1 MSNPGDDLNNL
12 DLGLPEFQAPER
24 TPESNGSSLPNSS
37 LSEANP
43 QATNLAAKKT
53 KSTSATS
60 TSGTP
65 RSGAPTQGTPSASA
79 AAKNSPAKGITPS
92 VSKSKS
98 GTTTIV
104 NDTKTV
110 MDTKGGVVLDGAARG
125 VASPGL
131 GKQDRTSSLTSAS
144 TVIASSS
151 EDPTTIVTS
160 GVSPN
165 HELGDERDE
174 NEGQHKHR
182 NRGFWSA
189 APSWLIST
197 VVHVAA
203 ILALAAWNIEPIQ
216 KELKLMLTV
225 GEPAGD
231 EDNSLEEFA
240 IDNAT
245 AEIQTDPTEDMAASA
260 PTVEPTMVDTK
271 VAVDLSNIIAAAPA
285 VAMPSASQSL
295 APSSGI
301 AAQSNAAMR
310 AALSSRSK
318 ETKRELLKKFGG
330 TSETERAV
338 SMALKWLAEHQNPE
352 TGAWTMTHGLICGGK
367 CDRPGERVASMN
379 AATGMALMCFLGA
392 GQTHMEGEYKET
404 VFKGL
409 SFLINSMRVQG
420 PYGAWWVG
428 DGHSKGLDDMYAH
441 GIASIAM
448 CEAYGMTRDERLL
461 EAAQLSI
468 NYLAYAQ
475 NPATGGWHYSPF
487 PIGGLPGDLSV
498 VGWQMMAIKSGAMAG
513 LNFDLDVVRKANV
526 FLDTMQVPGGF
537 GYHYSLDSKMKSPT
551 DYRPAMTACGVLCR
565 MYSGWN
571 KQEPTIKAAAEKFA
585 ADGPSP
591 TDNYYNY
598 YATQV
603 MKQYGGAEWDAWNNK
618 MRDQIVSTQVQTGHG
633 AGSWYVE
640 DGISAQ
646 AGGRLYCTCMSTM
659 MLEVYYRYMPLYAEQ
674 AEEDAFQL

>member
-1 MSNPGDDLNNL
+1 MSNQGDDLNHL
-12 DLGLPEFQAPER
+12 DLGLPEFQSPEL
-24 TPESNGSSLPNSS
+24 TPEPNGVSLPGANLSGTNSPA
-37 LSEANP
+37 ANP
-43 QATNLAAKKT
+43 AQI
-53 KSTSATS
+53 KSTNVVTS
-60 TSGTP
+60 SGGSP
-65 RSGAPTQGTPSASA
+65 QGASSGSKPS
-79 AAKNSPAKGITPS
+79 KNSPAKVPAPS
-92 VSKSKS
+92 TSTSK
-98 GTTTIV
+98 TATTIV
-104 NDTKTV
+104 SDAKTV
-110 MDTKGGVVLDGAARG
+110 LATKGGATLSGAVKG
-125 VASPGL
+125 GASSGT
-131 GKQDRTSSLTSAS
+131 GKTDRTSTLSSAS
-144 TVIASSS
+144 TVITS
-151 EDPTTIVTS
+151 ESDSTTTAMAGES
-160 GVSPN
+160 AADDLDGT
-165 HELGDERDE
+165 
-174 NEGQHKHR
+174 EGPHKHR

-189 APSWLIST
+189 APSWLVST

-203 ILALAAWNIEPIQ
+203 ILVLAAWNIEPIQ
-216 KELKLMLTV
+216 KELKLMLTI

-245 AEIQTDPTEDMAASA
+245 AEIQTDPTEEMAASA
-260 PTVEPTMVDTK
+260 PTVEPTVVDTK
-271 VAVDLSNIIAAAPA
+271 VAVDMSSIIAAAPA

-352 TGAWTMTHGLICGGK
+352 TGAWTMTHALICGGK

-392 GQTHMEGEYKET
+392 GQTHMEGEYKDT

-428 DGHSKGLDDMYAH
+428 DGHGKGLDDMYAH

-468 NYLAYAQ
+468 NYMGYAQ

-487 PIGGLPGDLSV
+487 PLGGLPGDLSV

-537 GYHYSLDSKMKSPT
+537 GYHYSLDSKMKNPT
-551 DYRPAMTACGVLCR
+551 EYRPAMTACGVLCR

>member
-1 MSNPGDDLNNL
+1 MSNQGDDLNHL
-12 DLGLPEFQAPER
+12 DLGLPEFQAPE
-24 TPESNGSSLPNSS
+24 PDGSSVPTPNPSA
-37 LSEANP
+37 ENP
-43 QATNLAAKKT
+43 NVSRPQVT
-53 KSTSATS
+53 TSASKKSES
-60 TSGTP
+60 TNA
-65 RSGAPTQGTPSASA
+65 APLVSAPNLGNPSATTPQKS
-79 AAKNSPAKGITPS
+79 SPAKGTAPS
-92 VSKSKS
+92 ASTSKS
-98 GTTTIV
+98 GATTMV
-104 NDTKTV
+104 SNAKTV
-110 MDTKGGVVLDGAARG
+110 MASKGGTVLGGAAKAVG
-125 VASPGL
+125 SPGL
-131 GKQDRTSSLTSAS
+131 GKQDRTSNLSSAS
-144 TVIASSS
+144 TVIASTSDS
-151 EDPTTIVTS
+151 TTALMS
-160 GVSPN
+160 GVSQEEEAN
-165 HELGDERDE
+165 E
-174 NEGQHKHR
+174 NDGQHKQR
-182 NRGFWSA
+182 SRGFWSA

-245 AEIQTDPTEDMAASA
+245 AEIQTDPTEEMAASA
-260 PTVEPTMVDTK
+260 PTVEPTVVDTK
-271 VAVDLSNIIAAAPA
+271 VNVDMSSIIAAAPA

-352 TGAWTMTHGLICGGK
+352 TGAWTMTHALICGGK

-428 DGHSKGLDDMYAH
+428 DGHGKGLDDMYAH

-468 NYLAYAQ
+468 NYMAYAQ
-475 NPATGGWHYSPF
+475 NPTTGGWHYSPF
-487 PIGGLPGDLSV
+487 PIGFLPGDLSV

-526 FLDTMQVPGGF
+526 FLDNMQVPGGF
-537 GYHYSLDSKMKSPT
+537 GYHYSMDSKMKNPT

-565 MYSGWN
+565 MYSGWS

>member
-24 TPESNGSSLPNSS
+24 TPESNGSSLPNSNRT
-37 LSEANP
+37 ETNP
-43 QATNLAAKKT
+43 QASNVPPKKS
-53 KSTSATS
+53 KPMSTSPS
-60 TSGTP
+60 S
-65 RSGAPTQGTPSASA
+65 STPSQGVPSQGVPS
-79 AAKNSPAKGITPS
+79 KNSPVKNSPVKAAAATV
-92 VSKSKS
+92 VS
-98 GTTTIV
+98 
-104 NDTKTV
+104 DAKTV
-110 MDTKGGVVLDGAARG
+110 
-125 VASPGL
+125 ASQVR
-131 GKQDRTSSLTSAS
+131 GKQDGTSSLSSVS
-144 TVIASSS
+144 TVISSASDPNTTVMVGDSS
-151 EDPTTIVTS
+151 TDDI
-160 GVSPN
+160 N
-165 HELGDERDE
+165 E

-182 NRGFWSA
+182 TRGFWSA

-330 TSETERAV
+330 TSDTERAV

-352 TGAWTMTHGLICGGK
+352 TGAWTMTHALICGGK

-603 MKQYGGAEWDAWNNK
+603 MKQYGGPEWDAWNNK